1 VDPEYHRDLDSE
13 RFLDL
18 VVKALLYSV
27 GRRPLLLIAGAL
39 VFGAVLTFNSGGY
52 RYGVTDQA
60 FYIPVVL
67 DEIVPNLFP
76 LDSELID
83 AQDRFFVLDDWFA
96 WIIHLTGF
104 SLPVVFLCAYLLTLV
119 LLYMAI
125 VGIGQTI
132 YRTGWAVSGLV
143 FLMTVR
149 HRIPRTAVNSVEGYF
164 HPRMLAFAVGLC
176 GVALFLRGRT
186 RWAFVVVLAALLA
199 HPTTG
204 VWFIILVA
212 GAAAVSDR
220 APTRQLLL
228 WTVAALTAGAW
239 ALAYPLRSQL
249 AVMDDTWI
257 EVLSIKDYLV
267 IAGWPLAAWVSNLAI
282 AGFVFV
288 LYWYRRV
295 LGVASHREGG
305 LVAGCG
311 LLVGLFLL
319 SAPFSRGLV
328 ALAVQLQFNRI
339 FWLVEV
345 VGVVYL
351 GWLLFESPFPKFS
364 YHVASLHMRPRRTVV
379 AIVALLALTRGGY
392 RVFVER
398 AGQPIIQVDL
408 AHNEWNGIMRWASD
422 QPIGTH
428 FLAHPTH
435 SARYGTSV
443 RAASGRDV
451 YLELIKDTGIA
462 IYSSDL
468 AHRVDQ
474 RVRNLGD
481 FENLTVDHV
490 RILADSYA
498 IDFLITEQRLDLPIA
513 HATDRFVVYELK

>member
-1 VDPEYHRDLDSE
+1 M
-13 RFLDL
+13 
-18 VVKALLYSV
+18 VKAPRHSI
-27 GRRPLLLIAGAL
+27 GRRPLLLVAGAL
-39 VFGAVLTFNSGGY
+39 VFGAVLTSSSGGY

-67 DEIVPNLFP
+67 DEIVPGLFP
-76 LDSELID
+76 LDSDLID

-96 WIIHLTGF
+96 WVIQLTGL
-104 SLPVVFLCAYLLTLV
+104 SLPVVFLSAYLLTLL
-119 LLYMAI
+119 LLYAAI
-125 VGIGQTI
+125 VGIGQTM

-186 RWAFVVVLAALLA
+186 RWALVVVVAALLA

-204 VWFIILVA
+204 VWFVILVG
-212 GAAAVSDR
+212 GAAVVSDR
-220 APTRQLLL
+220 APTRSLLL
-228 WTVAALTAGAW
+228 WAASGVTAGVW

-267 IAGWPLAAWVSNLAI
+267 IAGWPIAAWISNLAI

-288 LYWYRRV
+288 LYWYRRS
-295 LGVASHREGG
+295 LGVASRREGG

-351 GWLLFESPFPKFS
+351 GWLLVESPLPRFRRQ
-364 YHVASLHMRPRRTVV
+364 AAALHMRPRRAVV
-379 AIVALLALTRGGY
+379 VIVALLALTRGGY

-398 AGQPIIQVDL
+398 AGQPIIQVGL
-408 AHNEWNGIMRWASD
+408 ASNEWNDVMRWASD

-428 FLAHPTH
+428 FLADPVH
-435 SARYGTSV
+435 SGRYGTSV

-462 IYSSDL
+462 IYSSDV
-468 AHRVDQ
+468 AHRVAR
-474 RVRNLGD
+474 RVRDLGD
-481 FENLTVDHV
+481 FEHLTVEHARV
-490 RILADSYA
+490 LADRYA
-498 IDFLITEQRLDLPIA
+498 IDFLITEQRLELPIA